1 MILKLTVMC
10 PSAVQNEV
18 DRRELCFQAGTF
30 ESVEDTSGYGPGN
43 THLRS
48 TSGGCW
54 DIEEGPAEHV
64 AAVIAY
70 VNETALPMG
79 SSKSAITFE
88 RVEEL
93 MREDREAE
101 AALVGAPK
109 GTTLEEVEEV
119 LTLAWSDATNLEG
132 HSPSKKMVLC
142 DRIKHAVE
150 YLDEEMKEEPE

>member
-1 MILKLTVMC
+1 MILKLTVMYRSRSEAE
-10 PSAVQNEV
+10 PE
-18 DRRELCFQAGTF
+18 RRDLCFQTSTF
-30 ESVEDTSGYGPGN
+30 ESVEDTSGYGRGN

-54 DIEEGPAEHV
+54 DIEEGPAERV

-119 LTLAWSDATNLEG
+119 LTLAWTDATNLEG
-132 HSPSKKMVLC
+132 HSPTKKMVLC
-142 DRIKHAVE
+142 NRIKEAVE